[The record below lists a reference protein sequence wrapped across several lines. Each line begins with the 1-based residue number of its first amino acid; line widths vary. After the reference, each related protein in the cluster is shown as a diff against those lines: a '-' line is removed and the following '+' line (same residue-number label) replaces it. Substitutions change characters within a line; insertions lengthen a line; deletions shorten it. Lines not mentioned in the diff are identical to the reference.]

1 MNSSV
6 KAFCLA
12 TAQRVA
18 RSFAA
23 SLVAL
28 LVADGTG
35 VINTAWTRD
44 LSTAGMAAVVT
55 LLLCVVGGAT
65 SGNGPAFG
73 KGEQVRAMP
82 MPLTSAHG
90 RTR

>member
-1 MNSSV
+1 MTAT

-28 LVADGTG
+28 LVADHTG
-35 VINTAWTRD
+35 ILSAAWTRD

-55 LLLCVVGGAT
+55 LLLCVAGGAT
-65 SGNGPAFG
+65 NGAGPSFGTTEVTSPPAPPVDG
-73 KGEQVRAMP
+73 TPAR
-82 MPLTSAHG
+82 
-90 RTR
+90 